1 MRRVFD
7 EDVPVRKMRAEVK
20 RTKAAAEVIK
30 QKEQAKAAELLA
42 PVMPGVRALF
52 DSDVPEAKM
61 RADVRKSKAAAE
73 AMARAA
79 AAKAAR
85 GGQSPAEAPPAVHP
99 GVRALF
105 DSDVPEAKMREEVKS
120 WYDAGMRLREAR
132 EAAEWHGAGQVLE

>member
-61 RADVRKSKAAAE
+61 R
-73 AMARAA
+73 
-79 AAKAAR
+79 
-85 GGQSPAEAPPAVHP
+85 
-99 GVRALF
+99 
-105 DSDVPEAKMREEVKS
+105 EEVKS
-120 WYDAGMRLREAR
+120 WYDAGMRLREAK